1 MATKP
6 TPAKNNVLTPLSP
19 KTNALCGM
27 FKLLF
32 VLLAC
37 LISTAP
43 TSALAA
49 EMASEFNFGAGYR
62 VDKLN

>member
-1 MATKP
+1 MATKS
-6 TPAKNNVLTPLSP
+6 TPSKNNVLHPLSP
-19 KTNALCGM
+19 KTNTLCGM

-37 LISTAP
+37 LISTTP

-49 EMASEFNFGAGYR
+49 EITSEFNFGAGIA
-62 VDKLN
+62 